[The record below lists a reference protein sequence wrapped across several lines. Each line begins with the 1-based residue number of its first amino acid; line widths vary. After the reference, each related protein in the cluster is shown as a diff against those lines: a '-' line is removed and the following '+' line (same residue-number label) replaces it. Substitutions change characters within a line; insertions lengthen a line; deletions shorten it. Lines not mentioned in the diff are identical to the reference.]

1 MAGDDDAANVRVR
14 LLVKAVPVRNYL
26 VGKRAR
32 RPPSFSPAALPPLQ
46 EDNVVPLL
54 MQGMQSLIVDRPPNP
69 VGYLG
74 EFLVR
79 NDPMRPPEP
88 EKKTECEHCAHSPP
102 PLPTPP
108 ATEAPKT
115 DEATPDGDSAAAPP
129 A

>member
-14 LLVKAVPVRNYL
+14 LLVRAVPVRNYL
-26 VGKRAR
+26 
-32 RPPSFSPAALPPLQ
+32 